1 MISNFDFK
9 NLVGGD
15 KRPFKG
21 YSSAIDKTIA
31 SGRLMVRGSKN
42 VYVKDSGTIA
52 NRPGLKRRGAA
63 DATEAGIKSSF
74 EWVMSL
80 GFTRPLRVVNGELQV
95 ESDIAENGTYVW
107 YTLLDSLT
115 RTRFNFAPWW
125 DNTAKKDLLIMCD
138 GADDLRT
145 WSGALGIFDQGNS
158 TSNTIALTATAASL
172 GFRSSGGTVIIN
184 GTEYTYTGT
193 SASTLTG
200 VGSDPTGEADG
211 SVVID
216 KPDIVSDTPAANFE
230 IDFIKV
236 INNQLY
242 CGSDSSRLIYISD
255 DADYTDFT
263 PASPRVPGDADLLTL
278 DEIPTGIASRQGK
291 AHISTLDSWYVVSF
305 DQITVG
311 STLTERSNVQKIPM
325 AGLKGAKAHEFIDNV
340 GDDIVYLS
348 ADQQLTVF
356 GTFRNINQPQFPTLS
371 EGIKEELANED
382 VTGGHLRAIGD
393 FVYITAP
400 NNGRVWLHE
409 TRTRV
414 NALGNI
420 TQERIWHSPFIWN
433 IARIA
438 LISGVEYGHSNA
450 NPQLYQMW
458 NTLQWHDDSPSD
470 EDIPYD
476 SVLALAYQQY
486 GKRGEYHTFDKVYY
500 EGYIAAGSDL
510 QSAVVFEYQGSNTVQ
525 LVTINS
531 IDNPTQLFTGD
542 VGISLG
548 DASLGD
554 NPLGDKTTDE
564 ELEQELLPKFRA
576 IGTINAQNAFE
587 SQLRVFS
594 SEANSRWEIL
604 AIGPNVQNTQ
614 TKPVFIKK

>member
-1 MISNFDFK
+1 MISDFDFK
-9 NLVGGD
+9 NLIGGAE
-15 KRPFKG
+15 RPFKG

-42 VYVKDSGTIA
+42 VYVKDTGTIA

-63 DATEAGIKSSF
+63 DATEAGVKSSF

-80 GFTRPLRVVNGELQV
+80 GFTRPLRVADGKLQV
-95 ESDIAENGTYVW
+95 ESDIVTSGTYVW

-125 DNTAKKDLLIMCD
+125 DNSAKKDLLIMCD
-138 GADDLRT
+138 GADDLRV
-145 WSGALGIFDQGNS
+145 WSGGIGIISSTTVNTIVLTSDAAALGFN
-158 TSNTIALTATAASL
+158 AS
-172 GFRSSGGTVIIN
+172 GTVIIN
-184 GTEYTYTGT
+184 GTDYTYSGI
-193 SASTLTG
+193 SGSTLTG
-200 VGSDPTGEADG
+200 VGSDPTGEANG
-211 SVVID
+211 SVVLQ
-216 KPDIVSDTPAANFE
+216 KPTVQANTPAANFE
-230 IDFIKV
+230 VDFIKV
-236 INNQLY
+236 INNQLH

-255 DADYTDFT
+255 DADYTNFT
-263 PASPRVPGDADLLTL
+263 PSSPRVPGDADLLTL

-291 AHISTLDSWYVVSF
+291 AHISTLDSWYEISF
-305 DQITVG
+305 DQITV
-311 STLTERSNVQKIPM
+311 STTLTERTNVKKIPM
-325 AGLKGAKAHEFIDNV
+325 AGLKGAKAHEFIDNI

-356 GTFRNINQPQFPTLS
+356 GTFRNINQPQFPSLS
-371 EGIKEELANED
+371 EGIKEELVNED
-382 VTGGHLRAIGD
+382 FTGGHLRAIGD

-400 NNGRVWLHE
+400 NNGRVWPHE
-409 TRTRV
+409 TRTAV
-414 NALGNI
+414 NSLGNI

-433 IARIA
+433 IARVA

-450 NPQLYQMW
+450 NPQMYQMW

-470 EDIPYD
+470 ESIPYD
-476 SVLALAYQQY
+476 SVMALAYNQY
-486 GKRGEYHTFDKVYY
+486 GKRAEYHTFDKVYY
-500 EGYIAAGSDL
+500 EGYIAPGSDL
-510 QSAVVFEYQGSNTVQ
+510 QGAVVYEYQGSNTVQ

-531 IDNPTQLFTGD
+531 IEDPTKLFTGD

-554 NPLGDKTTDE
+554 NPLGDITTDE

-576 IGTINAQNAFE
+576 IGTLNALNAFE
-587 SQLRVFS
+587 TQLRVFS
-594 SEANSRWEIL
+594 SEPDSRWEIL